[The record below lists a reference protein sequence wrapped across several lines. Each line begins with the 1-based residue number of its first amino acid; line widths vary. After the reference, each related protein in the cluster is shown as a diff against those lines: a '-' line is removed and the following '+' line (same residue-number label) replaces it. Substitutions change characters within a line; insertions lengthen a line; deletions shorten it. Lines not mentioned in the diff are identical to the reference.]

1 MAEDRRE
8 YEALKRLLG
17 ENAPKSLAE
26 FQKLKYNSGVWEEY
40 RNYTRSIE
48 IGELTP
54 LADFKLYQNISEE
67 IDEVLMGGDNIG
79 WN

>member
-1 MAEDRRE
+1 MCIRDR
-8 YEALKRLLG
+8 
-17 ENAPKSLAE
+17 
-26 FQKLKYNSGVWEEY
+26 YNSGVWEEY

-67 IDEVLMGGDNIG
+67 IDEVLMGVITSDGIRISGKSAHFVARVIG
-79 WN
+79 LSLIHI